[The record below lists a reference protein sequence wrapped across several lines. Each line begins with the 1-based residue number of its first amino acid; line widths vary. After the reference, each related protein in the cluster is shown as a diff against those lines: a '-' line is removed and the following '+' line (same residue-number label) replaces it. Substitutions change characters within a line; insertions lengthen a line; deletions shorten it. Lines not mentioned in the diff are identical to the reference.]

1 MRRVRLAVICVL
13 TAAAAL
19 CQGPAN
25 VLLVVNRTSAD
36 SGAIAAYYSRRRLI
50 PDANVCGIRSP
61 AAETVSRDVYEQQ
74 IAAPILACLETPRS
88 QPILYIVTTK
98 GVPLRVEGTSGRN
111 ATAAAVDS
119 ELATLYLRRLGKAP
133 SLEGPVPNPF
143 FKRREAPFNQRA
155 FPIYLV
161 TRLAAY
167 DVATVKRMIDDSLK
181 ASNEGRFVID
191 MKSGGDGDGASWLRD
206 AAIVLPAARVVFNH
220 DSEVVENQSGVI
232 GYASWGSNDPARKNR
247 FLHFQWLPGSIMTEF
262 VSTNGRT
269 FERPPKEWNIGPW
282 RSTNPYHAGSPQTLS
297 ADYLD
302 EGATGASGH
311 VYEPY
316 LTLAPQPQF
325 LFPAYYSGRN
335 LAESYYLSLPAVSWM
350 NIVLGDPLCSL
361 GRPR

>member
-1 MRRVRLAVICVL
+1 MVTAGTLLA
-13 TAAAAL
+13 AMAF
-19 CQGPAN
+19 CQGPSN

-36 SGAIAAYYSRRRLI
+36 SAAIAAYYAKRRTI
-50 PDANVCGIRSP
+50 PETNICGIRT
-61 AAETVSRDVYEQQ
+61 AAVETISRDVYDQQ
-74 IAAPILACLETPRS
+74 IAAPILACIETPRT

-133 SLEGPVPNPF
+133 ALEGAASNPF
-143 FKRREAPFNQRA
+143 FGRQEARFDQRA

-167 DVATVKRMIDDSLK
+167 DAATVKRMIDHALEAK
-181 ASNEGRFVID
+181 NEGRFIID
-191 MKSGGDGDGASWLRD
+191 MKSGADTDGESWLRD
-206 AAIVLPAARVVFNH
+206 AAIVLPPARVVFNR
-220 DSEVVENQSGVI
+220 DGEVVENQSGVI

-247 FLHFQWLPGSIMTEF
+247 FLHFRWLPGSIVTEF

-316 LTLAPQPQF
+316 LTFTPRPQF

-335 LAESYYLSLPAVSWM
+335 LAESYYLSLPAISWM

-361 GRPR
+361 GPPR